1 MKYRNSKESNRNMFT
16 AEEEEQLQKR
26 KDEYMSGWQQCLDS
40 VRASLRDYP
49 NVGGDAD
56 IMAEVD
62 RLIKKSQETE
72 KEIEIVPEVK
82 FTFTHATLLIFM
94 EGIMA
99 MALEQSRQKNADY
112 ASVAGSTNT
121 GLANFYETAK
131 RYCGSPLHALAVHRL
146 KHELSIEKMLRG
158 EELKSEPIMGRIIDA
173 INYNVLALALYIET
187 RQDVELLNKAA
198 DEMATLGI
206 SLGTTNYPTNNTK

>member
-1 MKYRNSKESNRNMFT
+1 M
-16 AEEEEQLQKR
+16 
-26 KDEYMSGWQQCLDS
+26 
-40 VRASLRDYP
+40 
-49 NVGGDAD
+49 
-56 IMAEVD
+56 IMNNEG
-62 RLIKKSQETE
+62 KSFD
-72 KEIEIVPEVK
+72 KVPEVQ
-82 FTFTHATLLIFM
+82 FTFTHATLLTFV

-99 MALEQSRQKNADY
+99 LAIEQSRRKNADY

-131 RYCGSPLHALAVHRL
+131 RYGGSPLHALAVHRL

-158 EELKSEPIMGRIIDA
+158 EELHSEPIMGRIIDA

-198 DEMATLGI
+198 DKMATLGI
-206 SLGTTNYPTNNTK
+206 SLGTTSYPTANNK